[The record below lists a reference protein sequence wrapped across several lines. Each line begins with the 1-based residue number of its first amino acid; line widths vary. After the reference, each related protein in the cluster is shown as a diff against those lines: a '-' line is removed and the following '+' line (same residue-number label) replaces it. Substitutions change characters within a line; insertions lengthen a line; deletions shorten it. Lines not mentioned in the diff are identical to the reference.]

1 MCKDRDEFCVITK
14 ASTAE
19 VCHIFPFVNKQHPQ
33 LASQVLRNLHW
44 MIPQNHMRHMV
55 KILYEEN
62 KIDTPENM
70 VTLSL
75 NAYQLWSR
83 GVIAFEPLMKHEDH
97 VVLKLRWLKTRNTAN
112 SKDISPYGLA
122 DLAADPND
130 VLHDYP
136 EDVKLIDNKNYRPIL
151 DGHEVVIKSTP
162 DCKCPDWD
170 ILMFQWY
177 LCRMSSLCAAAEAVD
192 DETEDR
198 DDEDIG
204 NLTASMAGFGLDEV
218 TRGRTSQRRS
228 HPFSRSSRP
237 SFMRASTRSR
247 SSCREQSISSLIG
260 SPLPPRPRARSRS
273 PSPTLKTESPHANP
287 RRRVGG
293 GSNQENE
300 AVE

>member
-1 MCKDRDEFCVITK
+1 
-14 ASTAE
+14 
-19 VCHIFPFVNKQHPQ
+19 
-33 LASQVLRNLHW
+33 
-44 MIPQNHMRHMV
+44 MIPHNHVRHMV
-55 KILYEEN
+55 KILYEEE
-62 KIDTPENM
+62 KLDTPENM
-70 VTLSL
+70 ILLSHD
-75 NAYQLWSR
+75 AHQLWSR

-112 SKDISPYGLA
+112 SKGMSPYGLA

-130 VLHDYP
+130 VLHDHP
-136 EDVKLIDNKNYRPIL
+136 ENVKLIDNKTHRPIL

-162 DCKCPDWD
+162 KCKCPDWD

-192 DETEDR
+192 DETEDE
-198 DDEDIG
+198 DDGDIG
-204 NLTASMAGFGLDEV
+204 SLTASMAGLGLDEV

-247 SSCREQSISSLIG
+247 SSYRERSALRGREPLAEQSPLRERSVFSQTG

-273 PSPTLKTESPHANP
+273 PSPALKTESPHENP